1 MKGGNFFNGVARD
14 MLCCAVLCCAM
25 LGDTFEG
32 VKDKRV
38 GERERETE
46 TEREREKGCLICKV
60 PNIIGDVCGS
70 FVVYQQG
77 QIVVGLFT
85 ISLSMKHGI

>member
-1 MKGGNFFNGVARD
+1 
-14 MLCCAVLCCAM
+14 M

-38 GERERETE
+38 G
-46 TEREREKGCLICKV
+46 EREKGCLICKV